1 MNGSIVTSEVD
12 SLEIPINRQFCM
24 VTWVTRNIGVP
35 LRYVPIQEVIQD
47 WYQLTLLKAH

>member
-24 VTWVTRNIGVP
+24 VTWGTRDIAP

-47 WYQLTLLKAH
+47 WYQLTLPKAH